1 MNTKP
6 FHDLHLSTLGMG
18 NMRLPQK
25 GTAANAPIDWEASA
39 EMIDYALEH
48 GVNYFDTAWVYNE
61 GESERCMGHCPQNI
75 QIPDIMGKIVEM
87 EESL

>member
-6 FHDLHLSTLGMG
+6 FHDIHLSTLGMG

-61 GESERCMGHCPQNI
+61 GESERCLGAALRTYRF
-75 QIPDIMGKIVEM
+75 QI
-87 EESL
+87 

>member
-18 NMRLPQK
+18 NMRLPQ
-25 GTAANAPIDWEASA
+25 
-39 EMIDYALEH
+39 
-48 GVNYFDTAWVYNE
+48 
-61 GESERCMGHCPQNI
+61 NI